1 MMSSY
6 KIESM
11 TSETIATSS
20 YWAATYAEQDDG
32 EAPILRC
39 VVEPADL
46 IGWYQDSNCEQ
57 RLAFGNV
64 QFGAHDNVAFFPV
77 RLTGKD
83 GLMTGRA
90 PQLPLAGGGFVDED
104 GIRRDL
110 SGNALPGSVTA
121 EQVYQAQV
129 LSARMDREIANALA
143 KAILTPV
150 SCSCAYCTR

>member
-1 MMSSY
+1 MSSY

-20 YWAATYAEQDDG
+20 YWAATYADQQDG
-32 EAPILRC
+32 EAPILCC

-57 RLAFGNV
+57 CLAFGSIR
-64 QFGAHDNVAFFPV
+64 FSAHDNVAFFPV

-83 GLMTGRA
+83 GLMIGRA
-90 PQLPLAGGGFVDED
+90 PQLPLAGGGFVDQD

-121 EQVYQAQV
+121 EQVYHAQV
-129 LSARMDREIANALA
+129 LSARIDREIANAVA
-143 KAILTPV
+143 GAILTPV

>member
-1 MMSSY
+1 MSSY

-20 YWAATYAEQDDG
+20 YWAATYAEQEDG

-39 VVEPADL
+39 VVEPADA
-46 IGWYQDSNCEQ
+46 IVWYQDGNCEQ
-57 RLAFGNV
+57 CLAFGSIR
-64 QFGAHDNVAFFPV
+64 FSAHDNITFSPV

-83 GLMTGRA
+83 GLMIGRA
-90 PQLPLAGGGFVDED
+90 SQLPLAGGGFVDDD
-104 GIRRDL
+104 GIRRDMA
-110 SGNALPGSVTA
+110 GNALPGSVTA

-143 KAILTPV
+143 KAILTLV
-150 SCSCAYCTR
+150 SCSCACCTR

>member
-1 MMSSY
+1 MNSY
-6 KIESM
+6 KIENM
-11 TSETIATSS
+11 TSDTIATSS
-20 YWAATYAEQDDG
+20 YWAATYAEQDGG
-32 EAPILRC
+32 ETPILRC
-39 VVEPADL
+39 VVEPADA
-46 IGWYQDSNCEQ
+46 IVWHQDGNCEQ
-57 RLAFGNV
+57 RLAFGNI

-83 GLMTGRA
+83 GLMIGRA
-90 PQLPLAGGGFVDED
+90 PQLPLAGGGFVDQD
-104 GIRRDL
+104 GIRRDM

>member
-1 MMSSY
+1 MY
-6 KIESM
+6 
-11 TSETIATSS
+11 TIATFNTDTIPTSS
-20 YWAATYAEQDDG
+20 YWAATYADQQDG

-39 VVEPADL
+39 VVEPADA
-46 IGWYQDSNCEQ
+46 IVWHQDGNCEQ
-57 RLAFGNV
+57 CLAFGSIR
-64 QFGAHDNVAFFPV
+64 FSAHDNVTFFPV

-83 GLMTGRA
+83 GLMIGRA

-104 GIRRDL
+104 GIRRDM

-150 SCSCAYCTR
+150 ACSCACCTR

>member
-1 MMSSY
+1 MY
-6 KIESM
+6 
-11 TSETIATSS
+11 TIKTFNTDTIPTSS
-20 YWAATYAEQDDG
+20 YWAATYADQQDG
-32 EAPILRC
+32 EAPILCC

-57 RLAFGNV
+57 RLAFGNI

-77 RLTGKD
+77 RLAGND
-83 GLMTGRA
+83 GLMIGRA

-150 SCSCAYCTR
+150 SCSCACCTR